1 MSLELLTPVE
11 EMAVA
16 HTALQ
21 SDLSLG
27 KKIKLHTKKE
37 GIPNLE
43 DVQIAILGVPEARGA
58 VDNIGAGKGLDVI
71 RKYLYQMFP
80 GNWHASIAD
89 LGNIPEGNETGDSYF
104 LIQEMVG
111 ELLEQKI
118 TPIII
123 GGSQDITYANYRAYD
138 RIGKPVNIVSVD
150 NRFDIGEMDPLL
162 NSRNYLHYIVMDKP
176 NNLFNYSNIGFQT
189 FFNSQEEIDLMDKLH
204 FEAYR
209 LGGVSNDITSVE
221 PILRDADIV
230 SIDLGAVRMS
240 DAPANNNAVPNGF
253 YGDQICAIAR
263 YAGISRKLS
272 SFGIYEY
279 NSKFDQRQNTA
290 HLIAQTIWYF
300 IEGYN
305 LRIDEYPF
313 ASKENYKKYIVLV
326 EEESINFYKSNK
338 SERWWME
345 IDFVH
350 NNLEKSTLIP
360 CTYQD
365 YLTANN
371 QILPER
377 WLKTFRKLN

>member
-1 MSLELLTPVE
+1 MSLELLLPVE
-11 EMAVA
+11 EIAVA

-27 KKIKLHTKKE
+27 NKIKLHSKQE
-37 GIPNLE
+37 GFPDLE
-43 DVQIAILGVPEARGA
+43 NIQIAIIGVTEGRGA
-58 VDNIGAGKGLDVI
+58 VDNIGTGKGLEVI
-71 RKYLYQMFP
+71 RKFLYQMFP
-80 GNWHASIAD
+80 GNWHVNVAD
-89 LGNIPEGNETGDSYF
+89 LGNIPTGNETGDTYF
-104 LIQEMVG
+104 LVQEILG
-111 ELLEQKI
+111 ELIEQKI

-150 NRFDIGEMDPLL
+150 NRFDIGEMHPKL
-162 NSRNYLHYIVMDKP
+162 NSHNYLHYIVMDKP

-189 FFNSQEEIDLMDKLH
+189 FFNSQEEIDLMDKLF

-209 LGGVSNDITSVE
+209 LGGVTQDITSVE

-230 SIDLGAVRMS
+230 SVDLGAVRMS

-290 HLIAQTIWYF
+290 HLIAQMIWYF

-313 ASKENYKKYIVLV
+313 ESKKNYKKYIVLV
-326 EEESINFYKSNK
+326 DNETINFYKSDK

-345 IDFVH
+345 IDFSH
-350 NNLEKSTLIP
+350 NNLDKSTLIP